1 MCGWDCSKGQ
11 QSFRVPFPLQA
22 APLLRA
28 CVDGRL
34 DGPLLRQRSVVELRR
49 QPRINVNSAE
59 EIQARFER
67 ALATAKPGTIQAA
80 HDGKE
85 LFRRLL
91 RDMGGVSPDTL
102 AKEFKSLLKSVTAP
116 ADGRFYDVRGSV
128 NTDMNRARVSHLFQ
142 LYVTGH
148 SLDTEILSRYVSL
161 ELGSEME
168 TYFRH
173 IGTLLD
179 SIQARAVQLGLA

>member
-1 MCGWDCSKGQ
+1 M
-11 QSFRVPFPLQA
+11 
-22 APLLRA
+22 
-28 CVDGRL
+28 
-34 DGPLLRQRSVVELRR
+34 
-49 QPRINVNSAE
+49 NSAE
-59 EIQARFER
+59 EIQTQFQR
-67 ALATAKPGTIQAA
+67 ALATAKPGEIQAT

-91 RDMGGVSPDTL
+91 RDMGGVSSDTL
-102 AKEFKSLLKSVTAP
+102 AKEFKSLLKSVNAAP
-116 ADGRFYDVRGSV
+116 DARFYDLRGSV

-148 SLDTEILSRYVSL
+148 ALDAEILSRYVSL

-173 IGTLLD
+173 IEPLLD
-179 SIQARAVQLGLA
+179 SIQTRAAQLGLV